1 MNKRT
6 TPQSG
11 SMNELQQGLFEKQML
26 SIAKGL
32 DYPRTPD
39 VAGSVMT
46 ELGPS
51 PSPQGGVRGKGGL
64 RFISRRLVWSLTII
78 LILFSSLM
86 LIPPARAAIIEFIQI
101 GVVRIFRAEPTPL
114 APPNQEIP
122 STEVPV
128 TATPVPTSQP
138 LIPILEKLAGE
149 MTLEEAQKAVNYPIL
164 LPSYPADLGQPDRVF
179 VQEAEGKMTILVWID
194 PLKPSQVL
202 MSLHLI
208 PAGSWAID
216 KFDPALVQETRVN
229 GQRAIWAVGPY
240 PLRLRNSDLQYMRL
254 IEGHVLIWTDGDLTY
269 RLETESSVEDAIKVA
284 ESLKPIQ
291 P

>member
-1 MNKRT
+1 MNKL
-6 TPQSG
+6 
-11 SMNELQQGLFEKQML
+11 EQQLFEKQL
-26 SIAKGL
+26 YSLAKGL

-39 VAGSVMT
+39 LAGSVMT
-46 ELGPS
+46 RLGTIPS
-51 PSPQGGVRGKGGL
+51 PAGRLRSAPQGGVRSEGRP
-64 RFISRRLVWSLTII
+64 RFISRRLGWSLTII

-122 STEVPV
+122 STVIPV

-149 MTLEEAQKAVNYPIL
+149 MTLAEAQKAVNYPIL
-164 LPSYPADLGQPDRVF
+164 LPSYPPDLGQPDRIF
-179 VQEAEGKMTILVWID
+179 VQEAKGKMTILVWID
-194 PLKPSQVL
+194 PQKPDKVL

-208 PAGSWAID
+208 PPGSWAID
-216 KFDPALVQETRVN
+216 KFDPALIQETSVN

-240 PLRLRNSDLQYMRL
+240 PLRLRNQDLQFMRL
-254 IEGHVLIWTDGDLTY
+254 IDGHVLIWTDGKITY
-269 RLETESSVEDAIKVA
+269 RLETGRSLEEALKVA
-284 ESLKPIQ
+284 GSLQPIKP
-291 P
+291 

>member
-1 MNKRT
+1 MTKRS
-6 TPQSG
+6 TPQDG
-11 SMNELQQGLFEKQML
+11 SMDELQPELFEEQLRSLSQGL
-26 SIAKGL
+26 A
-32 DYPRTPD
+32 YPRTPD
-39 VAGSVMT
+39 IAGSVMARVHSAAR
-46 ELGPS
+46 PR
-51 PSPQGGVRGKGGL
+51 V
-64 RFISRRLVWSLTII
+64 ISRPFDSAQGRLIAWSLTII

-122 STEVPV
+122 STTVPI

-164 LPSYPADLGQPDRVF
+164 LPAYPPDIGQPDRIF

-194 PLKPSQVL
+194 PQKPTQVL

-216 KFDPALVQETRVN
+216 KFDPALVQETSLN

-240 PLRLRNSDLQYMRL
+240 PLRIRNGDLQYMRL
-254 IEGHVLIWTDGDLTY
+254 IDGHVLIWTDEDITY
-269 RLETESSVEDAIKVA
+269 RLETDLSLEEALKVA
-284 ESLKPIQ
+284 ESLQPIKP
-291 P
+291 